1 MKRLWKPMLCML
13 LAVLMLS
20 SCSGQP
26 STTEQFPEVTQALG
40 PATATP
46 VPTAPP
52 SSDVT
57 SETGSVSQP
66 GIADAAPQ
74 SIFDTNPYDV
84 ALDEGYTEQDALNEE
99 NYIDPDLDDGS
110 DLYVPTPTGTV
121 YPYAGSTPIPLDAGA
136 EDMQTMDDAFEVTT
150 DPNDFSAVREKLE
163 AQGLSFLSAE
173 VQMIPQNTVVPADE
187 DTLQKVQKLL
197 EMLEDNDDVQNVW
210 HNAELPEEPD
220 EE

>member
-1 MKRLWKPMLCML
+1 MKTKGFAAPYVVWML
-13 LAVLMLS
+13 LFTIAPILLVLCYAFTDS
-20 SCSGQP
+20 SGQFTLQNFQSFLDP
-26 STTEQFPEVTQALG
+26 IYIGVLFRSIGMALLCTLICLLVG
-40 PATATP
+40 YPAAYFLANRSFDKKGVLVIERTPDSDEDEMMMTA
-46 VPTAPP
+46 
-52 SSDVT
+52 
-57 SETGSVSQP
+57 
-66 GIADAAPQ
+66 
-74 SIFDTNPYDV
+74 
-84 ALDEGYTEQDALNEE
+84 
-99 NYIDPDLDDGS
+99 
-110 DLYVPTPTGTV
+110 
-121 YPYAGSTPIPLDAGA
+121 LDAGA
-136 EDMQTMDDAFEVTT
+136 EDMQTLDDAFEVTT